1 METAASV
8 GPASVLGKEIAVRK
22 SLLSLAFLLALAVP
36 IAAQAP
42 PPLGGPPPEYVLKE
56 VLGLSDQQ
64 LASFRDLAQARA
76 SAADALRR
84 QLEDRQRALSHA
96 LSSPTPDPGA
106 VGALVISTT
115 SLQKQAGQIE
125 AGFQNGFLGLL
136 SDEQKSKLG
145 FIQSVEA
152 ALRAAGAL
160 HQLGL

>member
-1 METAASV
+1 M
-8 GPASVLGKEIAVRK
+8 RK
-22 SLLSLAFLLALAVP
+22 SLLSFALLLAFAVP

-76 SAADALRR
+76 SAAETLRS
-84 QLEDRQRALSHA
+84 QLEDRQRALSDA
-96 LSSPTPDPGA
+96 ISLPSPDPGA
-106 VGALVISTT
+106 VGALVISIN
-115 SLQKQAGQIE
+115 SLQKQFGQIE
-125 AGFQNGFLGLL
+125 AGFRNGFLGLL

>member
-1 METAASV
+1 
-8 GPASVLGKEIAVRK
+8 VRK
-22 SLLSLAFLLALAVP
+22 SLLSLSLLLAFTVP

-76 SAADALRR
+76 SAAETLRS
-84 QLEDRQRALSHA
+84 QLEDRQRALSDA
-96 LSSPTPDPGA
+96 ISLPSPDPGA
-106 VGALVISTT
+106 VGALVISID
-115 SLQKQAGQIE
+115 SLQKQFGQIE
-125 AGFQNGFLGLL
+125 AGFRNGFLGLL

>member
-1 METAASV
+1 
-8 GPASVLGKEIAVRK
+8 VRK
-22 SLLSLAFLLALAVP
+22 SLLSLGLLLVFAVP
-36 IAAQAP
+36 SAAQAP

-64 LASFRDLAQARA
+64 LASVWDLAQTRA
-76 SAADALRR
+76 GAADPLRR
-84 QLEDRQRALSHA
+84 QLEDRQRALSDA
-96 LSSPTPDPGA
+96 LSLSTPDPGT
-106 VGALVISTT
+106 VGALVISINAA
-115 SLQKQAGQIE
+115 QKQFGQIE
-125 AGFQNGFLGLL
+125 ASFRNGFLGLL